1 MKTNKDIDELL
12 QNSIAIAI
20 EKKNIYVTGEHV
32 LLAILNLDDF
42 WNLLEDFGVDVEDF
56 RTDLQDYLDT
66 KLDKQQDLD
75 SSKVMKTQVV
85 ERIFNRGLTQV
96 LFSGRKELT
105 IYDIFVSMMSETKTY
120 TSYLCLK
127 YGIKQSEFIEFVKKY
142 HYSKLLEQEENQKYE
157 EVLNEYCT
165 DLNEVARNGGI
176 DPVIGR
182 NTELE
187 DLCQV
192 LGRRNKNNVLIV
204 GDPGV
209 GKTALAEGLALKIL
223 QDSVPDYLK
232 DHTVYN
238 LDVGTIL
245 AGTNYRGQFEE
256 RIKDVIGALKAKKNC
271 ILFIDEAHTMNGA
284 GGGTNGGTD
293 MANMLKPHLAKGDI
307 KVIAS
312 TTWEEYT
319 ETFEKD
325 RALMRRFLRLD
336 ITEPSPA
343 TTIKILNGTVKYY
356 EKYHDSKITQAAIE
370 TAVKLSVRHQPDKRL
385 PDKAFDLIDSSCAR
399 QRMQNTKKPFV
410 DDHHIMAELAR
421 ITNIPVD
428 QIDLEKQD
436 DNILEYAAM
445 IKTQLFNQDH
455 VVDKVMDHVYV
466 SKAGLGKSD
475 KPMGSF
481 VFLGPTGVGKTEL
494 AKLLSTHLQMPLL
507 RYDMSE
513 YQERHTVARFI
524 GAPPGYVGY
533 EDSNLSGGLLIKD
546 IQRNPYSVILFDE
559 IEKAHPDVTNVLLQ
573 MLDEGYVTS
582 SNGKKADCR
591 NSIIIM
597 TSNLGAQE
605 MEKNTIGF
613 GSLERTGE
621 DDQAM
626 KDFFRPEFRNRISA
640 VLKFNKLDSLSQRKI
655 VIKFVNQ
662 LHDQL
667 AEKNITIHMDEP
679 SVDFLLRKG
688 FDSKMG
694 ARPLERVI
702 DRYLRIPI
710 SKQLLV
716 DKSLS
721 KCKIKVRNVDNSIV
735 LKIIRGKNEPVT
747 TVYPEA

>member
-12 QNSIAIAI
+12 QKSIQLAIAN
-20 EKKNIYVTGEHV
+20 KNLYVTGEHV
-32 LLAILNLDDF
+32 LLAMLQHEEFASL
-42 WNLLEDFGVDVEDF
+42 LLEFGVDVEDF
-56 RTDLQDYLDT
+56 SNDLKDYVET
-66 KLDKQQDLD
+66 KLDKQQDNETD
-75 SSKVMKTQVV
+75 KIKKTQAV
-85 ERIFNRGLTQV
+85 ERIFNRSLTQV
-96 LFSGRKELT
+96 LFSGRERLT
-105 IYDIFVSMMSETKTY
+105 IYDVFVSMLSETKTY
-120 TSYLCLK
+120 SSYLCLK

-142 HYSKLLEQEENQKYE
+142 HYSKLLEQEESLKYE
-157 EVLNEYCT
+157 EVLKEYCT
-165 DLNEVARNGGI
+165 NLNDLADAGSI

-182 NTELE
+182 QSELE

-209 GKTALAEGLALKIL
+209 GKTALAEGLAHKIL
-223 QDSVPDYLK
+223 QNDVPEYLK
-232 DHTVYN
+232 DHIVYN
-238 LDVGTIL
+238 LEVGTIL

-256 RIKDVIGALKAKKNC
+256 RVKDVINALKSKKNC

-284 GGGTNGGTD
+284 GGGSNGGTD
-293 MANMLKPHLAKGDI
+293 MANMLKPHLAKGDL
-307 KVIAS
+307 KVVAS
-312 TTWEEYT
+312 TTWEEFT
-319 ETFEKD
+319 ESFEKD

-336 ITEPSPA
+336 ITEPSPE
-343 TTIKILNGTVKYY
+343 TTVEILQGSLKYY
-356 EKYHDSKITQAAIE
+356 EQFHNSKITEDAIV

-385 PDKAFDLIDSSCAR
+385 PDKALDLLDSSCAR
-399 QRMQNTKKPFV
+399 QRMQNVESPYV
-410 DDHHIMAELAR
+410 DSKHVMAELAR
-421 ITNIPVD
+421 ITNIPLD
-428 QIDLEKQD
+428 QIDVERKD
-436 DNILEYAAM
+436 ENILEYATM

-494 AKLLSTHLQMPLL
+494 AKLLSTYLQMPLL

-605 MEKNTIGF
+605 MEKNAIGF

-662 LHDQL
+662 LHNQL
-667 AEKNITIHMDEP
+667 AEKDIKIHMDEP
-679 SVDFLLRKG
+679 SVDFLLKKG
-688 FDSKMG
+688 FDTKMG
-694 ARPLERVI
+694 ARPLERTI
-702 DRYLRIPI
+702 DKYLRIPI

-721 KCKIKVRNVDNSIV
+721 KCKIKIRHVDNSIV

-747 TVYPEA
+747 TIYPEA